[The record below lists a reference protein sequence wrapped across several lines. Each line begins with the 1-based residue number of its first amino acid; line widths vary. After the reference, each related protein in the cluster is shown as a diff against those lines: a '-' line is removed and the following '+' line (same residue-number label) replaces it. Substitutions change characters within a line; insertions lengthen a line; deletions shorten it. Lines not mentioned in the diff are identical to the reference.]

1 MNRLLK
7 ISAKV
12 FSSIFLLS
20 LLFTSCKSHKH
31 ALITETKA
39 NLTAVDFVKSDKL
52 SKVLDIAKEQNKLVF
67 VDFYTDWCLPCQL
80 MDEDVFTD
88 PDMADFLNDNFIN
101 YKINAE
107 KGGGP
112 DLSVIFEVKAYPTL
126 LFLDHKGRVIL
137 RKQGAAYHTE
147 LKAMGLQALSHM
159 DVGMRD

>member
-1 MNRLLK
+1 MNRLLNF
-7 ISAKV
+7 SAKATTFIV
-12 FSSIFLLS
+12 LLS
-20 LLFTSCKSHKH
+20 LSFTSCKSNKH
-31 ALITETKA
+31 ALVTETKV

-67 VDFYTDWCLPCQL
+67 VDFYTDWCLLCQL

-112 DLSVIFEVKAYPTL
+112 DLSAIFEVKAYPTL

-147 LKAMGLQALSHM
+147 LKAMGMQALSHQ
-159 DVGMRD
+159 DLGMQD

>member
-1 MNRLLK
+1 MNGHLK
-7 ISAKV
+7 FSAKV
-12 FSSIFLLS
+12 FPVIVLLC
-20 LLFTSCKSHKH
+20 LLFTSCKSNKH
-31 ALITETKA
+31 VLETKTKI

-52 SKVLDIAKEQNKLVF
+52 SKVLDIAKAKDKLVF

-107 KGGGP
+107 EGGGP

-147 LKAMGLQALSHM
+147 LKAMGMQALSHK
-159 DVGMRD
+159 DFGMRE